1 MEAMRRQTY
10 IQLHRTRT
18 FRFVVAVCISIATY
32 YMGLLTCV
40 ILLVLLSFYY
50 FKFYLRRKHRV
61 QEVCCCSPRK
71 KTQL

>member
-1 MEAMRRQTY
+1 MRRQTY

-50 FKFYLRRKHRV
+50 FIILSFISDVNIGFRKYV
-61 QEVCCCSPRK
+61 AVVLEK
-71 KTQL
+71 KPN